1 MDNGVVKLDLAKL
14 IKYILK
20 HIWLPIILAAAG
32 FLGMYFY
39 TNMSML
45 DTYTA
50 SGTMYV
56 YNANPNTLNY
66 QYTSSNDLDS
76 AVKLIDTYMIVA
88 KSNKVMDVVAERLA
102 PDYPGIKPEFIANT
116 LLMESVSET
125 GVVKVSSQT
134 LDAKLSTDICNAV
147 LDVVPEEIIRVVS
160 AGSVEIIDYA
170 TAPLE
175 PDYKNA
181 RGRGV
186 YGGLA
191 GAVLGI
197 VILAV
202 LVLSNRRITD
212 AKDLTD
218 NYTPPILSAVKRVK
232 RGEMGGEG
240 SAKAPKR
247 KHNSAGHPSPY
258 LLNDDSPTEVM
269 ESYAKLRMNLLYT
282 LVGKESHS
290 VIITSAISGEG
301 KTTVAANLAISC
313 GRGGKKVLL
322 VDADLRR
329 ACQRET
335 FQYDETSKGLSEA
348 LIGSQN
354 WHDSVL
360 KDIRYSL
367 DVLPAGQFPPNPA
380 ELLGSVRMRELLK
393 EFEAEYD
400 LVLLDMPPANIVTD
414 PLVFSSS
421 VAGCLFV
428 ARQNYSD
435 HRDIRKALIAAE
447 MTDMNVLGFIFFGE
461 NVQEGSYHS
470 RKYYTSYYHKYDYKK
485 NTTAVAA
492 VPVAEKTAE
501 AAVQAP
507 KETAEAAESAKKETV
522 PFTEETVATATEGE
536 SFTTAAENAAED
548 AIEKEEVPTE
558 EKTSED
564 AATETGS
571 TKTEDTPDGVKTA
584 EYILTEMKAANV
596 MPEEVRTVEA
606 MLEKVKTPGAA
617 AEETGTADV
626 VSNGLKAAETI
637 LASMKKANVMPEK
650 VEVVGALLEKIRN
663 TGSTN

>member
-1 MDNGVVKLDLAKL
+1 MDNGVVKLDLVKL

-20 HIWLPIILAAAG
+20 RIWLPIILAAAG
-32 FLGMYFY
+32 FLSMYFY
-39 TNMSML
+39 TNMSMP

-102 PDYPGIKPEFIANT
+102 PEYPGIKPEFIANT
-116 LLMESVSET
+116 LSMASVSET

-170 TAPLE
+170 TAPFD

-181 RGRGV
+181 KGRGI

-202 LVLSNRRITD
+202 FFLLNRRITD

-240 SAKAPKR
+240 STQSPKR
-247 KHNSAGHPSPY
+247 KHNSDGHPSPY
-258 LLNDDSPTEVM
+258 LLNDDSPMEVM

-354 WHDSVL
+354 WRDSVL
-360 KDIRYSL
+360 RNIRYSL

-380 ELLGSVRMRELLK
+380 ELLESTRMQELLK

-400 LVLLDMPPANIVTD
+400 LVLLDMPPVNIVTD
-414 PLVFSSS
+414 PLVISSS
-421 VAGCLFV
+421 VAGCIYV
-428 ARQNYSD
+428 VRQNYSD

-447 MTDMNVLGFIFFGE
+447 MTDMNVLGFAFFGE
-461 NVQEGSYHS
+461 NVLEGSYHS
-470 RKYYTSYYHKYDYKK
+470 RKYYKSYYHKYDYKK
-485 NTTAVAA
+485 NTVADAA
-492 VPVAEKTAE
+492 VPVVEKSADVVVPTAKEIAEP
-501 AAVQAP
+501 AV
-507 KETAEAAESAKKETV
+507 SAV
-522 PFTEETVATATEGE
+522 PPEKDAITTVAEGE
-536 SFTTAAENAAED
+536 SSATAAENAAEVV
-548 AIEKEEVPTE
+548 AEKEEVPSK
-558 EKTSED
+558 EKASED
-564 AATETGS
+564 VTTEADIVE
-571 TKTEDTPDGVKTA
+571 TEDIPDGVRTA

-596 MPEEVRTVEA
+596 MPEEVRAVEA
-606 MLEKVKTPGAA
+606 MLEKVKAPGEAT
-617 AEETGTADV
+617 EETGKAEV
-626 VSNGLKAAETI
+626 VPNGLKAAETI

-650 VEVVGALLEKIRN
+650 VEVVEVLMEKIRN
-663 TGSTN
+663 TESMA